1 MVEIQIRILQM
12 LQDIRTDFLTAF
24 FTAITM
30 MAEEV
35 YITLFIAIFYWCID
49 KKRAVRLGYF
59 VLFNSVFNS
68 VIKSMIKMP
77 RPFNEGVVTAI
88 RKETATGFSFPSGHT
103 QTATGFWT
111 GSMIILK
118 TKASVIVG
126 SVMILF
132 VAFSRMYL
140 GVHWPMD
147 VLGGILFGLIFTY
160 FANETLDEEGKMQK
174 MHVLISSVAVLIVLI
189 FPLDTSI
196 CKAVASL
203 WALCFGGF
211 LEQNYVKF
219 KEKQAIPFQLVK
231 VIIGILGL
239 WVIYQ
244 LTLPMAA
251 TITRLYVIIRN
262 AAYILWLIVG
272 APWCF
277 KNLLRDSK

>member
-1 MVEIQIRILQM
+1 
-12 LQDIRTDFLTAF
+12 
-24 FTAITM
+24 
-30 MAEEV
+30 
-35 YITLFIAIFYWCID
+35 
-49 KKRAVRLGYF
+49 
-59 VLFNSVFNS
+59 
-68 VIKSMIKMP
+68 
-77 RPFNEGVVTAI
+77 
-88 RKETATGFSFPSGHT
+88 
-103 QTATGFWT
+103 
-111 GSMIILK
+111 
-118 TKASVIVG
+118 
-126 SVMILF
+126 
-132 VAFSRMYL
+132 
-140 GVHWPMD
+140 MD